1 MTLMDIIMSNF
12 SHCDT
17 PLSKISF
24 VSSWAKKYQL
34 KFHERVLPEKQRNL
48 IGLQA
53 SAREWRREECF
64 NLLSKHADDESDHQS
79 RLQSDENLSL
89 GSSFSKDGSN
99 AEDIP
104 PSAVFSTAHHADD
117 QHETVLLKFLRGAY
131 ITNLRPVSASYLHSY
146 RFSAAV
152 PNYL

>member
-1 MTLMDIIMSNF
+1 M
-12 SHCDT
+12 
-17 PLSKISF
+17 
-24 VSSWAKKYQL
+24 
-34 KFHERVLPEKQRNL
+34 KFHERVLPENQRNL

-64 NLLSKHADDESDHQS
+64 NLLSKHADDESNHQC
-79 RLQSDENLSL
+79 RLQSNENPSL
-89 GSSFSKDGSN
+89 GPFVSKGGSD

-131 ITNLRPVSASYLHSY
+131 ITNLRPVSNSYLKSY
-146 RFSAAV
+146 RLSEAIR
-152 PNYL
+152 NCL